1 MLCLI
6 AVAAF
11 VGCSV
16 KQPTLLFEQP
26 ALEAKLSSGGYAQAV
41 DNFLILLDT
50 SHSMRDKYKGEQK
63 FYLAQSAAL
72 SLNQTIAGMK
82 LNGGLR
88 TFGDLSM
95 SAEPRTKL
103 VCPVQPYSASAFAD
117 CIKGTKASFG
127 SSPLGVAM
135 VAAVGDIENVQ
146 GKTAIIII
154 SDGNYTG
161 LNPASPV
168 NMLKEK
174 YGDKVC
180 ISAITIGRAGSMS
193 ALTRQAG
200 CGQVGYLN
208 DLKTADGMADYAIKV
223 FFEKGVPAPAPAPAK
238 MIINSVLFDFDS
250 SAVKPEAVIM
260 LEQVANMLKQ
270 NNASV
275 AVEGYTCSVGPEQY
289 NLSLSERRAIAI
301 KTALVDQGIEASRL
315 TAKGLGEADP
325 VADNTTK
332 DGRERNRRVEFQ
344 VMQ

>member
-1 MLCLI
+1 
-6 AVAAF
+6 
-11 VGCSV
+11 
-16 KQPTLLFEQP
+16 
-26 ALEAKLSSGGYAQAV
+26 
-41 DNFLILLDT
+41 
-50 SHSMRDKYKGEQK
+50 MRDPYQGEQK

-88 TFGDLSM
+88 TFGDLTL
-95 SAEPRTKL
+95 SAELRTKL
-103 VCPVQPYSASAFAD
+103 VCPVQPYSASMLAD
-117 CIKGTKASFG
+117 CINGTKASFG
-127 SSPLGVAM
+127 STPLGVAM
-135 VAAVGDIENVQ
+135 AAAAGDIENVQ

-161 LNPASPV
+161 LNPAEPV

-180 ISAITIGRAGSMS
+180 ISSITIGRAGSMS

-200 CGQVGYLN
+200 CGQVGFLN

-223 FFEKGVPAPAPAPAK
+223 FFEKGAPAPALAPAPAK

-250 SAVKPEAVIM
+250 SAVKPEAAIM
-260 LEQVANMLKQ
+260 LEQVAIMLKQ
-270 NNASV
+270 NTNESIV
-275 AVEGYTCSVGPEQY
+275 IEGYTCSVGPEQY

-301 KTALVDQGIEASRL
+301 KAALVDQGIEESRL